1 MRNVGSVVAVVAV
14 GNFTFAG
21 AIAVISFTAVW
32 CIYGSYIKTVINIT
46 FLTFTG
52 TITPILFTSI
62 DTTICRPIIAVVFFS
77 NLALG

>member
-1 MRNVGSVVAVVAV
+1 MAVVAV
-14 GNFTFAG
+14 GDFAFAG

-32 CIYGSYIKTVINIT
+32 CIYGSYIKAVIDIT

>member
-1 MRNVGSVVAVVAV
+1 MRNVGSVVTVVAV

>member
-32 CIYGSYIKTVINIT
+32 CIYGSYIKTVIDIT

>member
-14 GNFTFAG
+14 GDFTFAG

-32 CIYGSYIKTVINIT
+32 CIYGSYIKAVINIT
-46 FLTFTG
+46 LLTFTG

-62 DTTICRPIIAVVFFS
+62 DAAICRPIIAVVFFS
-77 NLALG
+77 NLAFG